1 MRVSQAWIIA
11 RHDMRQFRQKRGI
24 LLGLVAFPLGIG
36 VGFPLLIELILRSAG
51 TAGSSAWLP
60 GILDAF
66 ALWFVIGAVS
76 LPTTIAAYSIV
87 GEKISKSLEPLLS
100 TPTTDGEILLGKSLA
115 ALIPSVLAMWAG
127 GLLFQGIVDL
137 ETVGPFGYLYYPNA
151 TMAVV
156 LLLAMPLA
164 ALVAVEASVVIS
176 SRATD
181 VRAAQQYAG
190 ALILPF
196 FLLYI
201 AGELGL
207 SLDAGHLLLVSAALG
222 VVALGLYFA
231 SLRAFR
237 REEILT
243 RWK

>member
-1 MRVSQAWIIA
+1 
-11 RHDMRQFRQKRGI
+11 
-24 LLGLVAFPLGIG
+24 
-36 VGFPLLIELILRSAG
+36 
-51 TAGSSAWLP
+51 
-60 GILDAF
+60 
-66 ALWFVIGAVS
+66 
-76 LPTTIAAYSIV
+76 
-87 GEKISKSLEPLLS
+87 
-100 TPTTDGEILLGKSLA
+100 
-115 ALIPSVLAMWAG
+115 
-127 GLLFQGIVDL
+127 
-137 ETVGPFGYLYYPNA
+137 
-151 TMAVV
+151 MAVV